1 MMIHP
6 SSSKYDY
13 LDDFVRDPWYKRLW
27 CWLFHGNAPTAYD
40 ARTETF
46 RCMKCNVKW
55 KKD

>member
-13 LDDFVRDPWYKRLW
+13 SDDFVRDPWYKRLW